1 MLIIALP
8 LHTEGAA
15 TEYLHVRA
23 GPGAATGHAQSATAA
38 RLPRDAGTVVAVVPA
53 QALAWHTITP
63 PPVGAA
69 RLAAALEGLLEER
82 LLEDPAQSQ
91 VVYTPDG
98 AAAAAQGQTLTV
110 LVCQKAWL
118 RQALAPLQ
126 AQGMVVSR
134 IVPEWSPQAQ
144 AAPVLWVGGSPE
156 QVQAVACGPQGA
168 MVLPPPPWSSAI
180 SATLNQP
187 EAQLLCEPAMAAW
200 VQQQFGRAPRMLSPG
215 QRLWQAQQTDWD
227 LAQGEWA
234 QGRRQRWAR
243 FAHELAL
250 NLWQAPRWRPARWGL
265 LALLVLNLVGLQWMA
280 WQQRQLQAQ
289 LQKDMAMLLTRSFPA
304 VQVVVDPPLQ
314 MAREVQALQR
324 AMGQPNAADLEPMLT
339 SLARALPASAQL
351 SSVQFS
357 PGELRWQAP
366 AVTNDR
372 IEAAREPLRQQG
384 YQLVAD
390 GTYWVLRTE
399 VRP

>member
-8 LHTEGAA
+8 LHNEGAA

-304 VQVVVDPPLQ
+304 VQVVVDAPLQ

-351 SSVQFS
+351 SSVQYS

>member
-23 GPGAATGHAQSATAA
+23 GPGGATGPAQSATAA

-82 LLEDPAQSQ
+82 MLEDPAQSQ
-91 VVYTPDG
+91 LVYTPQG
-98 AAAAAQGQTLTV
+98 AAAAAQGQALTV

-126 AQGMVVSR
+126 AQGWVVSR

-144 AAPVLWVGGSPE
+144 ATPLLWVGGSPH
-156 QVQAVACGPQGA
+156 QVQAVACDPHGA
-168 MVLPPPPWSSAI
+168 MVLPPPPWSGAVNPALSLA
-180 SATLNQP
+180 
-187 EAQLLCEPAMAAW
+187 EAQLVCEPAMAAW
-200 VQQQFGRAPRMLSPG
+200 VQQHFGREPRMLSPA

-243 FAHELAL
+243 FAQELAN

-265 LALLVLNLVGLQWMA
+265 LALLALNLGGLQWMA
-280 WQQRQLQAQ
+280 WQQRQQQAQ
-289 LQKDMAMLLTRSFPA
+289 LQKDMATLLTRSFPA
-304 VQVVVDPPLQ
+304 VQVVVDAPLQ

-324 AMGQPNAADLEPMLT
+324 ALGQPSAADLEPMLT
-339 SLARALPASAQL
+339 SLARALPATAQL
-351 SSVQFS
+351 SSIQFR

-366 AVTNDR
+366 AVTSDR

-384 YQLVAD
+384 YQLLPD
-390 GTYWVLRTE
+390 GNQWVLRTE

>member
-168 MVLPPPPWSSAI
+168 MVLPPPPWSNAI

-304 VQVVVDPPLQ
+304 VQVVVDAPLQ

-351 SSVQFS
+351 SSVQYS

>member
-243 FAHELAL
+243 FARELAL

-304 VQVVVDPPLQ
+304 VQVVVDAPLQ

-351 SSVQFS
+351 SSVQYS

>member
-304 VQVVVDPPLQ
+304 VQVVVDAPLQ

-351 SSVQFS
+351 SSVQYS

-390 GTYWVLRTE
+390 GTFWVLRTE

>member
-91 VVYTPDG
+91 LVYTPDG

-304 VQVVVDPPLQ
+304 VQVVVDAPLQ

-351 SSVQFS
+351 SSMQFS

>member
-304 VQVVVDPPLQ
+304 VQVVVDAPLQ

-339 SLARALPASAQL
+339 SLARTLPASAQL

>member
-23 GPGAATGHAQSATAA
+23 GPGGATGPAQSATAA

-82 LLEDPAQSQ
+82 LLEDPAHTH
-91 VVYTPDG
+91 VVYTPEG
-98 AAAAAQGQTLTV
+98 AAAAAKGQALTV

-126 AQGMVVSR
+126 AQGLVVSR
-134 IVPEWSPQAQ
+134 IVPEWSPQAPN
-144 AAPVLWVGGSPE
+144 APVLWVGGRPQ
-156 QVQAVACGPQGA
+156 QVLAVACDAQA
-168 MVLPPPPWSSAI
+168 AVVLPPPPWSNTI
-180 SATLNQP
+180 LATFSQP
-187 EAQLLCEPAMAAW
+187 PAQLLCEPAMADG
-200 VQQQFGRAPRMLSPG
+200 VQQQFGRAPRMLSPA

-243 FAHELAL
+243 RAQELAQS
-250 NLWQAPRWRPARWGL
+250 LWQSPRWRPARWGL
-265 LALLVLNLVGLQWMA
+265 LALMVLNLGGLQWMA
-280 WQQRQLQAQ
+280 WQQRQQQAQ
-289 LQKDMAMLLTRSFPA
+289 LQKDMATLLTRSFPA
-304 VQVVVDPPLQ
+304 VQVVVDAPLQ

-324 AMGQPNAADLEPMLT
+324 ALGQPSAADLEPMLT

-351 SSVQFS
+351 SSLQFT
-357 PGELRWQAP
+357 PGELRWQAQ
-366 AVTNDR
+366 AVSADR
-372 IEAAREPLRQQG
+372 IEAAREPLRRQG

-390 GTYWVLRTE
+390 GTQWVLRTE

>member
-15 TEYLHVRA
+15 TEDLHLRA
-23 GPGAATGHAQSATAA
+23 GPGGATGQAQTATAA

-63 PPVGAA
+63 PPVGTA

-82 LLEDPAQSQ
+82 MLEDPAQSQ
-91 VVYTPDG
+91 VVYTPEG
-98 AAAAAQGQTLTV
+98 AAAAAQGQVLTV

-126 AQGMVVSR
+126 AQGLVVSR
-134 IVPEWSPQAQ
+134 IVPEWSPQTQ
-144 AAPVLWVGGSPE
+144 GTPWLWVGGSPG
-156 QVQAVACGPQGA
+156 QVQAVACDPHGA

-180 SATLNQP
+180 HAALTQP
-187 EAQLLCEPAMAAW
+187 DAQVLCEPAMAAW
-200 VQQQFGRAPRMLSPG
+200 VQQHFGRAPRMLSPA

-243 FAHELAL
+243 FAQELAQS
-250 NLWQAPRWRPARWGL
+250 LWQAPRWRPARWGI
-265 LALLVLNLVGLQWMA
+265 LALLVLNLAGLQWMA
-280 WQQRQLQAQ
+280 WQQRQHQAQ
-289 LQKDMAMLLTRSFPA
+289 LQKDMAALLTRSFPA
-304 VQVVVDPPLQ
+304 VQVVVDVPLQ

-324 AMGQPNAADLEPMLT
+324 ALGQPSAADLEPMLT

-351 SSVQFS
+351 SSLQFS

-366 AVTNDR
+366 AVTSDR
-372 IEAAREPLRQQG
+372 IEAARETLRRQG

-390 GTYWVLRTE
+390 GNQWVLRTE

>member
-180 SATLNQP
+180 SATLTQP

-250 NLWQAPRWRPARWGL
+250 NLWQATRWRPARWGL

-304 VQVVVDPPLQ
+304 VQVVVDAPLQ

>member
-8 LHTEGAA
+8 LHAEGTA
-15 TEYLHVRA
+15 TEYVHLRA
-23 GPGAATGHAQSATAA
+23 DPDGPNGPAQVASAA

-53 QALAWHTITP
+53 QALAWHTLTP
-63 PPVGAA
+63 PPVGAN

-82 LLEDPAQSQ
+82 LLEDPAHTH
-91 VVYTPDG
+91 VVYTPEG

-126 AQGMVVSR
+126 AQGLVVSR
-134 IVPEWSPQAQ
+134 IVPEWSPQAPNT
-144 AAPVLWVGGSPE
+144 PVLWVGGRPH
-156 QVQAVACGPQGA
+156 QVQAVASDAQGA
-168 MVLPPPPWSSAI
+168 VVLPPPPWPNTI
-180 SATLNQP
+180 LATFSHA
-187 EAQLLCEPAMAAW
+187 EAQLQSEPAMADW
-200 VQQQFGRAPRMLSPG
+200 VQQQFGRAPRMLSPA
-215 QRLWQAQQTDWD
+215 QRLWQAQQTVWD

-243 FAHELAL
+243 RVQELAHS
-250 NLWQAPRWRPARWGL
+250 LWQSPRWRPARWGL
-265 LALLVLNLVGLQWMA
+265 LALVVLNLGGLQWMA
-280 WQQRQLQAQ
+280 WQQRQQQAVLQQ
-289 LQKDMAMLLTRSFPA
+289 QMAALLTRSFPA
-304 VQVVVDPPLQ
+304 VQVVVDAPLQ

-324 AMGQPNAADLEPMLT
+324 ALGQPSATDLEPMLT
-339 SLARALPASAQL
+339 SLARALPATAQL
-351 SSVQFS
+351 TSLQFT
-357 PGELRWQAP
+357 PGELRWQAT
-366 AVTNDR
+366 ALSAER

-390 GTYWVLRTE
+390 GNQWVLRTG

>member
-8 LHTEGAA
+8 LHLEGAA
-15 TEYLHVRA
+15 TEYLHLRA
-23 GPGAATGHAQSATAA
+23 GPDGASGPAQTATAA

-53 QALAWHTITP
+53 QALAWHTLTP

-82 LLEDPAQSQ
+82 MLEDPAQSQ
-91 VVYTPDG
+91 LVFTPTG
-98 AAAAAQGQTLTV
+98 AAAAAQGQAMTV
-110 LVCQKAWL
+110 LACQKAWL

-126 AQGMVVSR
+126 AQGLVVSR
-134 IVPEWSPQAQ
+134 IVPEWSPQTQ
-144 AAPVLWVGGSPE
+144 AAPLLWVGGSPS
-156 QVQAVACGPQGA
+156 QVQAVACDEHGA
-168 MVLPPPPWSSAI
+168 MVLPPPPWSS
-180 SATLNQP
+180 TLNAALNRP
-187 EAQLLCEPAMAAW
+187 EASLLCEPAMAAW
-200 VQQQFGRAPRMLSPG
+200 VQQHFGRAPRMLSPA

-243 FAHELAL
+243 FAQELAL
-250 NLWQAPRWRPARWGL
+250 QWWQAPRWRPARWGL
-265 LALLVLNLVGLQWMA
+265 LALLLLNFGGLQWMA
-280 WQQRQLQAQ
+280 WQQRQQQVQ
-289 LQKDMAMLLTRSFPA
+289 LQQNMSALLTRQFPA
-304 VQVVVDPPLQ
+304 VQVVVDAPLQ

-324 AMGQPNAADLEPMLT
+324 AMGQPGAADLEPMLT
-339 SLARALPASAQL
+339 SLGRALPASAQL
-351 SSVQFS
+351 SLVQFS

-366 AVTNDR
+366 ALDAQS
-372 IEAAREPLRQQG
+372 IDAAREPLRRQG

-390 GTYWVLRTE
+390 GQQWLLRTE

>member
-304 VQVVVDPPLQ
+304 VQVVVDAPLQ

>member
-38 RLPRDAGTVVAVVPA
+38 RLPRDAGNVVAVVPA

-304 VQVVVDPPLQ
+304 VQVVVDAPLQ

>member
-304 VQVVVDPPLQ
+304 VQVVVDAPLQ

-324 AMGQPNAADLEPMLT
+324 AMGQPNAAELEPMLT

>member
-304 VQVVVDPPLQ
+304 VQVVVDAPLQ

-351 SSVQFS
+351 SSVQYS

-390 GTYWVLRTE
+390 GT
-399 VRP
+399 

>member
-134 IVPEWSPQAQ
+134 IVPEWPPQAQ

-180 SATLNQP
+180 SATLTQP

-280 WQQRQLQAQ
+280 WQQLQLQAQ

-304 VQVVVDPPLQ
+304 VQVVVDAPLQ

>member
-15 TEYLHVRA
+15 TEYLHLRA
-23 GPGAATGHAQSATAA
+23 GPGGATGHAQSATAA
-38 RLPRDAGTVVAVVPA
+38 RLPRDAGTVVVVVPA
-53 QALAWHTITP
+53 QALAWHTLTP
-63 PPVGAA
+63 PPVGAG
-69 RLAAALEGLLEER
+69 RLAAALDGLLEER

-91 VVYTPDG
+91 VVFTAEG
-98 AAAAAQGQTLTV
+98 AAAAAKGQTLTV

-126 AQGMVVSR
+126 AQGLVVSR
-134 IVPEWSPQAQ
+134 IVPEWSPPTQG
-144 AAPVLWVGGSPE
+144 APLLWVGGSPQ
-156 QVQAVACGPQGA
+156 QVQAVACDRHGA

-180 SATLNQP
+180 SATLTQP
-187 EAQLLCEPAMAAW
+187 EAQWLCEPAMAAW
-200 VQQQFGRAPRMLSPG
+200 VQQHFGRAPRMLSPA

-243 FAHELAL
+243 WAQEMAI

-265 LALLVLNLVGLQWMA
+265 LALLVLNLAGLQWMA
-280 WQQRQLQAQ
+280 WQQRQQQAVLQQ
-289 LQKDMAMLLTRSFPA
+289 QMAALLTRSFPA
-304 VQVVVDPPLQ
+304 VQVVVDAPLQ
-314 MAREVQALQR
+314 MAREVQALKKSL
-324 AMGQPNAADLEPMLT
+324 GQPSAADLEPMLT
-339 SLARALPASAQL
+339 SLARALPHSAQL
-351 SSVQFS
+351 SSLQFT

-366 AVTNDR
+366 AVTSDR

-390 GTYWVLRTE
+390 GNHWVLRTE

>member
-82 LLEDPAQSQ
+82 LLEDPAQSL

-304 VQVVVDPPLQ
+304 VQVVVDAPLQ

-366 AVTNDR
+366 AVTSDR

>member
-1 MLIIALP
+1 
-8 LHTEGAA
+8 
-15 TEYLHVRA
+15 
-23 GPGAATGHAQSATAA
+23 
-38 RLPRDAGTVVAVVPA
+38 
-53 QALAWHTITP
+53 
-63 PPVGAA
+63 VGAA

-180 SATLNQP
+180 SATLTQP

-304 VQVVVDPPLQ
+304 VQVVVDAPLQ

>member
-118 RQALAPLQ
+118 RQALGPLQ

-243 FAHELAL
+243 FAHELAH

-280 WQQRQLQAQ
+280 WQQLQLQAQ

-304 VQVVVDPPLQ
+304 VQVVVDAPLQ

>member
-23 GPGAATGHAQSATAA
+23 GPGGATGPAQSATAA

-63 PPVGAA
+63 PPVGAT

-82 LLEDPAQSQ
+82 MLEDPALSQ
-91 VVYTPDG
+91 VVYTPQG
-98 AAAAAQGQTLTV
+98 AAAAAQGQALTV

-126 AQGMVVSR
+126 ALGLVVSR

-144 AAPVLWVGGSPE
+144 TAPLLWVGGSPH
-156 QVQAVACGPQGA
+156 QVQAVACDPQGA
-168 MVLPPPPWSSAI
+168 MVLPPPPWSSDIHA
-180 SATLNQP
+180 ALTQP
-187 EAQLLCEPAMAAW
+187 DAQLLSEPAMAAW
-200 VQQQFGRAPRMLSPG
+200 VQQHFGRAPRMLSPA

-243 FAHELAL
+243 FAQELAI
-250 NLWQAPRWRPARWGL
+250 NLWQAPRWRPARWGI
-265 LALLVLNLVGLQWMA
+265 LALLVLNLAGLQWMA
-280 WQQRQLQAQ
+280 WQQRQHQAQ
-289 LQKDMAMLLTRSFPA
+289 LQKDMATLLTRSFPA
-304 VQVVVDPPLQ
+304 VQVVVDAPLQ

-324 AMGQPNAADLEPMLT
+324 AMGQPSAADLEPMLT

-351 SSVQFS
+351 SSLQFS

-366 AVTNDR
+366 AVTSDR

-384 YQLVAD
+384 YALVAD
-390 GTYWVLRTE
+390 GNQWVLRTE

>member
-15 TEYLHVRA
+15 TEYLHLRA
-23 GPGAATGHAQSATAA
+23 GPGGATGHAQSATAA

-63 PPVGAA
+63 PPVGAG
-69 RLAAALEGLLEER
+69 RLAAALDGLLEER

-91 VVYTPDG
+91 VVFTAEG
-98 AAAAAQGQTLTV
+98 AAAAAKGQTLTV

-126 AQGMVVSR
+126 AQGLVVSR
-134 IVPEWSPQAQ
+134 IVPEWSPQAPNT
-144 AAPVLWVGGSPE
+144 PVLWVGGRPH
-156 QVQAVACGPQGA
+156 QVQAVACDDQGA
-168 MVLPPPPWSSAI
+168 VVLPPPPWPNTI
-180 SATLNQP
+180 LATFSHP
-187 EAQLLCEPAMAAW
+187 EAQLLSEPAMADW
-200 VQQQFGRAPRMLSPG
+200 VQQQFGRAPRMLSPA

-243 FAHELAL
+243 FVQEMAI
-250 NLWQAPRWRPARWGL
+250 NLWQTPRWRPARWGL
-265 LALLVLNLVGLQWMA
+265 LALLVLNLGGLQWMA
-280 WQQRQLQAQ
+280 WQQRQQQAQ
-289 LQKDMAMLLTRSFPA
+289 LQQQMSATLTRSFPT
-304 VQVVVDPPLQ
+304 VQVVVDAPLQ

-324 AMGQPNAADLEPMLT
+324 ALGQPSAADLEPMLT
-339 SLARALPASAQL
+339 SLSRALPASAQL
-351 SSVQFS
+351 SSLQFS

-366 AVTNDR
+366 ALTADR
-372 IEAAREPLRQQG
+372 IEAAREPLRQKG
-384 YQLVAD
+384 YQLVAE
-390 GTYWVLRTE
+390 GNLWVLRTE
-399 VRP
+399 ARP

>member
-180 SATLNQP
+180 SATLTQP

-304 VQVVVDPPLQ
+304 VQVVVDAPLQ

>member
-168 MVLPPPPWSSAI
+168 MVLPPR
-180 SATLNQP
+180 
-187 EAQLLCEPAMAAW
+187 
-200 VQQQFGRAPRMLSPG
+200 FG
-215 QRLWQAQQTDWD
+215 
-227 LAQGEWA
+227 
-234 QGRRQRWAR
+234 
-243 FAHELAL
+243 
-250 NLWQAPRWRPARWGL
+250 
-265 LALLVLNLVGLQWMA
+265 
-280 WQQRQLQAQ
+280 
-289 LQKDMAMLLTRSFPA
+289 
-304 VQVVVDPPLQ
+304 
-314 MAREVQALQR
+314 
-324 AMGQPNAADLEPMLT
+324 
-339 SLARALPASAQL
+339 
-351 SSVQFS
+351 
-357 PGELRWQAP
+357 
-366 AVTNDR
+366 
-372 IEAAREPLRQQG
+372 
-384 YQLVAD
+384 
-390 GTYWVLRTE
+390 
-399 VRP
+399 

>member
-8 LHTEGAA
+8 LHTDGAA
-15 TEYLHVRA
+15 TEYLHLRA
-23 GPGAATGHAQSATAA
+23 DSGGATGHAQAATAL

-63 PPVGAA
+63 PPVGAG

-82 LLEDPAQSQ
+82 LLEDPAHTH
-91 VVYTPDG
+91 VVCTPEG

-126 AQGMVVSR
+126 AQGLVVSR
-134 IVPEWSPQAQ
+134 IVPEWSPRNN
-144 AAPVLWVGGSPE
+144 AAPGLWVGGSPD
-156 QVQAVACGPQGA
+156 QVQAVACDPHSA
-168 MVLPPPPWSSAI
+168 MVLPPPPWSSALYAAF
-180 SATLNQP
+180 SHP
-187 EAQLLCEPAMAAW
+187 EAQLLSAPAMADW
-200 VQQQFGRAPRMLSPG
+200 VQQHFGRAPRMLSPA

-243 FAHELAL
+243 FAQEMAI
-250 NLWQAPRWRPARWGL
+250 NLWQTPRWRPARWGL
-265 LALLVLNLVGLQWMA
+265 LALLVLNLGGLQWMA
-280 WQQRQLQAQ
+280 WQQRQQQAQ
-289 LQKDMAMLLTRSFPA
+289 LQQQMSATLTRSFPT
-304 VQVVVDPPLQ
+304 VQVVVDAPLQ

-324 AMGQPNAADLEPMLT
+324 ALGQPSAADLEPMLT
-339 SLARALPASAQL
+339 SLSRALPASAQL
-351 SSVQFS
+351 SSLQFS

-366 AVTNDR
+366 ALTADR
-372 IEAAREPLRQQG
+372 IEAAREPLRQKG
-384 YQLVAD
+384 YQLVAE
-390 GTYWVLRTE
+390 GNLWVLRTE

>member
-304 VQVVVDPPLQ
+304 VQVVVDAPLQ

-351 SSVQFS
+351 SSVQYS